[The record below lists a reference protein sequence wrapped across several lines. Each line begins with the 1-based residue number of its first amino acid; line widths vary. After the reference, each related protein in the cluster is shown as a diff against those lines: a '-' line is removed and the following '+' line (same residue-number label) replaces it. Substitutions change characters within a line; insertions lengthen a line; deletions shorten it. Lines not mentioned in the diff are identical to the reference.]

1 MKPKILSVMKTTKW
15 PLWPILDNTDIKY
28 CWKVSKGNVI
38 STNYMLTLIK
48 TCLNMLIGQK
58 CPKILF
64 FGLIRLTKWS
74 LWATE
79 GYIANQIWM
88 KSIHRKRFSV
98 WYLWTVFGHRLKDVW
113 LCLLLKM
120 AEIPIFGII
129 WRKNNPSDPL

>member
-1 MKPKILSVMKTTKW
+1 
-15 PLWPILDNTDIKY
+15 
-28 CWKVSKGNVI
+28 
-38 STNYMLTLIK
+38 MLTLIK

-58 CPKILF
+58 CPKIQF

-79 GYIANQIWM
+79 GYIAHQIWM

-120 AEIPIFGII
+120 AEIPIFWSNLTQKITPLTHYRLI
-129 WRKNNPSDPL
+129 WTSYTVQKRPYETYLVFNVYKESSNVD